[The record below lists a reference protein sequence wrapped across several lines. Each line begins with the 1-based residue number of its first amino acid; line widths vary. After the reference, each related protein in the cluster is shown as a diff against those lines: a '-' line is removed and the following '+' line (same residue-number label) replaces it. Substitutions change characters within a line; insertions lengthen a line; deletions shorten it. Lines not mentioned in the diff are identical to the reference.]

1 MATLPHVRALAEAD
15 LPEVR
20 RIFQLA
26 FGTFMHAP
34 DPAQWGADRDF
45 TTTRWRAAPQ
55 NAWVAEIEGKVVGSN
70 YLTQWGSFGFFGPLT
85 VLPEFWDKGVARALL
100 SPTVARFEEL
110 GVREA
115 ALFTF
120 SHSPKHISLY
130 QKFGFW
136 PGSLTALLAAPA
148 EPAIRGGRAV
158 GPVGQVGAE
167 DREIHAAAARPP
179 QTTRRGPARAGAP
192 GTPGP
197 VERQAGRVA
206 QPLGVPRQSI
216 VAGAAHLSQLPEA
229 ERLAARAACR
239 ALTGAIYP
247 GLDVSL
253 EIEAIAG
260 QQLGETVLLRGPGG
274 LDAFACCHCG
284 PGTEAGNDSVYIK
297 FAAVR
302 PGPGAAHAFD
312 SLLAAVRDLAARR
325 QLTRVA
331 TGISLARREAYR
343 RLLSLGFRTNAIGVS
358 MHRPDGSAYNRSDA
372 WILDDWR

>member
-148 EPAIRGGRAV
+148 APAIL
-158 GPVGQVGAE
+158 
-167 DREIHAAAARPP
+167 
-179 QTTRRGPARAGAP
+179 AGA
-192 GTPGP
+192 
-197 VERQAGRVA
+197 
-206 QPLGVPRQSI
+206 I
-216 VAGAAHLSQLPEA
+216 HISQLPEA

-325 QLTRVA
+325 QLARVA

-343 RLLSLGFRTNAIGVS
+343 CLLSLGFRTNAIGVS